1 VDECKV
7 RWVCGARAQLG
18 AGGIVGDRDMRTV
31 AVDAV
36 SASGAVRSQEKA
48 SKQARQQHVIRIVQ

>member
-1 VDECKV
+1 
-7 RWVCGARAQLG
+7 
-18 AGGIVGDRDMRTV
+18 MRTV

-48 SKQARQQHVIRIVQ
+48 SNQARQQHVIRIVQ